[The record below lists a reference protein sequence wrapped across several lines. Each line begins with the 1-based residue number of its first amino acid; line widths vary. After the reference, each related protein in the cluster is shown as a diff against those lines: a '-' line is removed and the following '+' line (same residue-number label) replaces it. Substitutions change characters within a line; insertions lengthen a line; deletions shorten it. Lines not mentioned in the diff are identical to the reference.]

1 MQGLSG
7 AHQQLKVSADK
18 LNISKKALEE
28 VEKAPEGACGGGAP
42 TARACSP
49 LPPFGL
55 APSPCPTN
63 ALRAGTRMLV
73 PITSSLYVP
82 GETSKLD
89 TVLID
94 VGTGYYIE
102 KSGPEAQAFLDR
114 KIHLITGQA
123 VKVAQAMQI
132 KQEGLQGTVQ
142 AMNSKIT
149 QYQQQQK
156 QVAS

>member
-1 MQGLSG
+1 MGSLEEEMQGLQG
-7 AHQQLKVSADK
+7 AHPQLKVSADK

-28 VEKAPEGACGGGAP
+28 VGKAPEGTP
-42 TARACSP
+42 
-49 LPPFGL
+49 
-55 APSPCPTN
+55 
-63 ALRAGTRMLV
+63 MLV

-82 GETSKLD
+82 GETAPLD

-102 KSGPEAQAFLDR
+102 KSGTEAQAFLDR

-123 VKVAQAMQI
+123 IKVAQAMQI

-156 QVAS
+156 QVASQWVVSSFSVCKLLDQP